1 MRQQE
6 NKPFM
11 VGFDIAKMAGL
22 TESDSRIALSTYVYV
37 PTDAFRN
44 ELLNSI
50 NRHCIS

>member
-1 MRQQE
+1 
-6 NKPFM
+6 M

-50 NRHCIS
+50 NRHGIS